1 MTVFLALLNEIK
13 SRQMEFMK
21 AFNSGNTSA
30 AVSLYEPDAYMMPF
44 YKEPVKGR
52 SEPSKLV
59 NVSGIEA
66 YFKQDIA
73 EGVRNVQVITEDVC
87 GNGDWAYERGSY
99 QLDGSL
105 GPETGAY
112 LLVWKKSGGQWYIH
126 ADCTNVIK
134 PAKQ

>member
-52 SEPSKLV
+52 SGNQYFTVNSSLLFIILTDRIFSEPSKLV

-73 EGVRNVQVITEDVC
+73 EGVRNVQVKQYLVLLF
-87 GNGDWAYERGSY
+87 S
-99 QLDGSL
+99 SL
-105 GPETGAY
+105 
-112 LLVWKKSGGQWYIH
+112 
-126 ADCTNVIK
+126 
-134 PAKQ
+134 